1 MYLQFSFIL
10 LYFILKYIKIK
21 IWGFFY
27 IIFYVYHKLKLK
39 IVINNIKI
47 VMILYIQKMYRNQ
60 NKTILCNIKHCL
72 KKRILYLWKKIC
84 LSSLKIE
91 FMVTLYHYKKNRW
104 DTPVLFDRLYFVF
117 IRNRI
122 VFWLSSSQINRMILS
137 YFYKR
142 W

>member
-10 LYFILKYIKIK
+10 LYFYLKIYQNKNLRL
-21 IWGFFY
+21 FLHY
-27 IIFYVYHKLKLK
+27 FYVYHKLKLK

-72 KKRILYLWKKIC
+72 KKRILYLWKKIG

>member
-47 VMILYIQKMYRNQ
+47 VMILYIQKMYRNK

-104 DTPVLFDRLYFVF
+104 DTPVRFDRLYFVF

>member
-10 LYFILKYIKIK
+10 LYFYLKIYQNKNLRL
-21 IWGFFY
+21 FLHY
-27 IIFYVYHKLKLK
+27 FYVYHKLKLK

-47 VMILYIQKMYRNQ
+47 FIILYIQKMYRNK

-91 FMVTLYHYKKNRW
+91 FMVTLYNYKKNRW
-104 DTPVLFDRLYFVF
+104 DTPVLFDKLYFVF

-122 VFWLSSSQINRMILS
+122 VFWLSSFQINRMILS
-137 YFYKR
+137 YSHNKS
-142 W
+142 